1 MRKPFLECGK
11 IVSTHGIAGEVR
23 VQPWCD
29 SPQDLEGIRTLYFDR
44 GATPVGVLRARAHKN
59 VVLLK
64 LEGVD
69 TVEAAQALRGRVL
82 WAARED
88 IPLEEGEYFVQDL
101 LGMEVFDADTGRKYG
116 MLTDVS
122 ETGAN
127 DVYHI
132 TFPDGAVR
140 LIPVID
146 EVVLSTDPDQNRMEI
161 RPLKGLFDDED

>member
-101 LGMEVFDADTGRKYG
+101 LGMEVFDASSI
-116 MLTDVS
+116 L
-122 ETGAN
+122 
-127 DVYHI
+127 
-132 TFPDGAVR
+132 
-140 LIPVID
+140 
-146 EVVLSTDPDQNRMEI
+146 
-161 RPLKGLFDDED
+161 